1 MAANVRFPCGG
12 KIGKRLYIG
21 GRTEVRCQKRRRKK
35 ETGALWGMQYI
46 QLHSL
51 TWRMRE
57 QQRNEIGRVI
67 ADDSSSIFPPLSI
80 MSNEP
85 MKAAKNQAQTILKHV
100 CSPQHCKSAFLEHL

>member
-1 MAANVRFPCGG
+1 MLGFLVGG
-12 KIGKRLYIG
+12 KLESDC
-21 GRTEVRCQKRRRKK
+21 TLEVAQKSDVRREEEKK
-35 ETGALWGMQYI
+35 NWGALWGMEYI

-67 ADDSSSIFPPLSI
+67 PDDSSSIFPPLSI

-85 MKAAKNQAQTILKHV
+85 MKAAKIK
-100 CSPQHCKSAFLEHL
+100 PKRF